1 MFFETI
7 YRWFASFFGGDMAD
21 YLSGYICPSDDSEG
35 GYLGNNQF
43 ITYGFIALGI
53 ALVVMLIYYY
63 VINHPRFNKWWSWLL
78 MLLLVGVSNLAIAVG
93 MLWGVWDTVTDDI
106 VCLIEG
112 GSGGINE
119 NTCIGFSIANFIV
132 SILFFIILSIA
143 FKWWSTNCK
152 RCPF

>member
-21 YLSGYICPSDDSEG
+21 YLSGYICPSGDSEG

-43 ITYGFIALGI
+43 VTYGFIALGI

-78 MLLLVGVSNLAIAVG
+78 MLLLVGVSNFAIAIG
-93 MLWGVWDTVTDDI
+93 MLWNEWYTVGTAE
-106 VCLIEG
+106 CLIAG
-112 GSGGINE
+112 GNGGIDI
-119 NTCIGFSIANFIV
+119 NTLIGFGIANFIV